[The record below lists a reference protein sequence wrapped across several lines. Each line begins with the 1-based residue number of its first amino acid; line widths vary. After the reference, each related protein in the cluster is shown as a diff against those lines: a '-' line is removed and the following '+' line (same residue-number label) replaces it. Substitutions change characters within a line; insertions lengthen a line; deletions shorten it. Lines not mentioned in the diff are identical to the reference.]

1 MYLHIITPYVYKV
14 TNKNTGKYYFGFRMS
29 HVKRNISILDD
40 SWIKYFTSSK
50 EIHKLIV
57 EYGTDAFLI
66 EILYTNV
73 DFKKCYIKEQQ
84 LIKYHISDELC
95 VNKHYRNITDGKH
108 IYSRA
113 GDVTPDH
120 IKKKISNKLKGII
133 RSDETRKKMSNSRKL
148 VPTKIQT
155 QEEKLKR
162 KETWANRDSIK
173 KKLSGIKKSSTW
185 FNKSEEERQVIIAK
199 RVAKRLAYSADKKEE
214 IYTRKQKTQRYNKLK
229 S

>member
-1 MYLHIITPYVYKV
+1 M
-14 TNKNTGKYYFGFRMS
+14 
-29 HVKRNISILDD
+29 
-40 SWIKYFTSSK
+40 
-50 EIHKLIV
+50 
-57 EYGTDAFLI
+57 
-66 EILYTNV
+66 
-73 DFKKCYIKEQQ
+73 
-84 LIKYHISDELC
+84 
-95 VNKHYRNITDGKH
+95 NKHYRNITDGKH

-173 KKLSGIKKSSTW
+173 KKLSGIKKSSTL
-185 FNKSEEERQVIIAK
+185 FNKSEEEIPTRLQISKEQFETLLDDWQEKVCKRKPREVIIK
-199 RVAKRLAYSADKKEE
+199 HVDDRFFIEAY
-214 IYTRKQKTQRYNKLK
+214 N
-229 S
+229 